1 MSTLITSPICYI
13 LVLLAAAYICR
24 RRRKTRIALITAAV
38 VFTLFFSI
46 RPIYEQAEKA
56 WCGEYS
62 NLIPAGKTYD
72 YGIVLGGYGEW
83 DPDRN
88 RPEFDKH
95 ADRLLEGIQLYHKGK
110 IRKLIIASDS
120 SNRQT
125 DNPDET
131 QGNPAAMRAY
141 ITRLGIPDSALILE
155 NTAKTTRENA
165 STIKALLK
173 KAPSPSGRAEEGL
186 LITSAIHLPRAL
198 MTFQEEGIICDPYA
212 TDCIV
217 SDPHQKNRWF
227 PNLTVMRYW
236 QSLLHEVIGY
246 AYYKLRPTPS
256 PSQS

>member
-13 LVLLAAAYICR
+13 LVLLAVAYICR

-46 RPIYEQAEKA
+46 RPIYEQAEKV

-88 RPEFDKH
+88 RPEFSYTI
-95 ADRLLEGIQLYHKGK
+95 DRLLEGIQLYHKGK

-173 KAPSPSGRAEEGL
+173 KSSSPSGRAREGL

-217 SDPHQKNRWF
+217 RDPHQKNRWF
-227 PNLTVMRYW
+227 PNLTIMRSW

-246 AYYKLRPTPS
+246 AYYKLS
-256 PSQS
+256 PPA

>member
-13 LVLLAAAYICR
+13 LVLLAVAYICR

-62 NLIPAGKTYD
+62 NLIPAGKIYD

-88 RPEFDKH
+88 RPEFDKQ

-141 ITRLGIPDSALILE
+141 ITRLGIPDSALIL
-155 NTAKTTRENA
+155 
-165 STIKALLK
+165 
-173 KAPSPSGRAEEGL
+173 
-186 LITSAIHLPRAL
+186 
-198 MTFQEEGIICDPYA
+198 
-212 TDCIV
+212 
-217 SDPHQKNRWF
+217 
-227 PNLTVMRYW
+227 
-236 QSLLHEVIGY
+236 
-246 AYYKLRPTPS
+246 
-256 PSQS
+256 